1 MCIDYFLLLFFI
13 KSSRMMR
20 LYLGVSKN
28 MKAKWISLCVFVI
41 KTISFVFFYRN
52 STPMICFLFPLDF
65 FHAHLQWAIIKQNR
79 YLSPEPFEIIR
90 KTFFVVV
97 TFVNLQNNFRKL
109 IQVILPKRQRI
120 SIQNFSLRVSLPL
133 KFKNLKIVS
142 SDKSSSLWTKIT
154 S

>member
-1 MCIDYFLLLFFI
+1 MFIDYFLLLFFI

-20 LYLGVSKN
+20 LYLGVSRK

-41 KTISFVFFYRN
+41 KTISCVFYRN
-52 STPMICFLFPLDF
+52 STPMICFLFLLDF
-65 FHAHLQWAIIKQNR
+65 FHAHLQWAIIKQNC
-79 YLSPEPFEIIR
+79 YLSPEPSEIIR

-97 TFVNLQNNFRKL
+97 TFINLQNNFRKL

-120 SIQNFSLRVSLPL
+120 SIQNFSLRVCLPL